1 MTERVDAA
9 VPDPAVTEP
18 VALGRTRVGAYALCL
33 DERQRILLCRLSTRE
48 VEPGWWTLPGGG
60 IDFGEDPTIAVLRE
74 LEEESGLTG
83 VVEELAGVFSHRYEG
98 SPYADGRDLH
108 FLGILYR
115 VRVTAGELRD
125 EVDGS
130 TDCCTWHPPES
141 LRTLPLVGV
150 ASHGIELVLPGALA

>member
-1 MTERVDAA
+1 MTERAEAA
-9 VPDPAVTEP
+9 VPDPAVREP
-18 VALGRTRVGAYALCL
+18 VAAGRTRVGAYALCL
-33 DERQRILLCRLSTRE
+33 DERQRILLCRLSTSE

-60 IDFGEDPTIAVLRE
+60 LDFGEDPAIGVLRE

-115 VRVTAGELRD
+115 VRITGGDLRD

-130 TDCCTWHPPES
+130 TDCCAWHAPGE
-141 LRTLPLVGV
+141 LRNLPMVGV
-150 ASHGIELVLPGALA
+150 ARHGIELALPGSLA